1 MSDERQRG
9 GLRIGELAART
20 GATTRTIRYYEELGL
35 LPGDDERPSGGHR
48 LYGEEDVERVKEV
61 LRLKQLLGI
70 SLEELRELL
79 AAEQARALLRSEW
92 HAGGTPP
99 ASQAEIL
106 REALGLVERQ
116 LELVHHRRAEIDRLE
131 AELAGRRERILGRL
145 AELAALARGD

>member
-1 MSDERQRG
+1 MSDDRQRG

-99 ASQAEIL
+99 ARQAEIL
-106 REALGLVERQ
+106 REALRLVERQ

-145 AELAALARGD
+145 AELAAPARAD

>member
-99 ASQAEIL
+99 ARQAEIL

-145 AELAALARGD
+145 AELAAPARGD